1 MVTIKIGSDEMTFN
15 SVAAVDENWVIQHV
29 NARRHDNEVMCV
41 RVMLHTASVNII
53 LSGGE
58 CLGSSGGGARPLT
71 TEEDEAFELWEKL
84 GLSSKRIEGG
94 KLVAFFK
101 QVRRIAE

>member
-1 MVTIKIGSDEMTFN
+1 MVTIKIGNDELTFN
-15 SVAAVDENWVIQHV
+15 SIAAVDENWVIQHV
-29 NARRHDNEVMCV
+29 NARRHDTAPVCV
-41 RVMLHTASVNII
+41 RVTLNTDSVNII

-58 CLGSSGGGARPLT
+58 CVGSSGGGARPLT
-71 TEEDEAFELWEKL
+71 TEEDAAYDLWDKL
-84 GLSSKRIEGG
+84 GLNTQRIEGG